1 MNTPVKPAAGQAGT
15 DADDVDLE
23 AGVPLA
29 TRAMAGDAQAANEL
43 AFRPRILASWL
54 ERELQG
60 QDGLTDEERA
70 RLEQEK
76 LREREEALVRM
87 LEEDRERNN
96 AIIAD
101 LRAKDADLCAQ
112 IQDMDKNAV
121 TMPDGRLAYKDKNG
135 VFRYLD
141 GSPVDNQD
149 FARQKDAENGGK
161 TQGFEERRSAED
173 RHIEYNNEIARRE
186 ASNAEI
192 TRIEKQLHSQSLSVS
207 EREALQVHEDVVKA
221 HVAKD
226 TVLEVNGEQSANL
239 AALAAV
245 TTDVSHD
252 QISRHHR
259 PSATTHADAQP
270 DVQSAQ
276 TFAVADKHV
285 YLDKEGKFVDAN
297 GAAISSDVAELSQ
310 ADVSAQVS
318 ASASRTSYSG
328 GLETSQNISSK
339 GAFTVASLGVTP
351 TDTPDGPTTAG
362 NALQKNIA
370 PSPTAAV

>member
-15 DADDVDLE
+15 DADDIDLE

-43 AFRPRILASWL
+43 AFKPKILASWL

-70 RLEQEK
+70 RLEQEER
-76 LREREEALVRM
+76 REREDALVRM

-101 LRAKDADLCAQ
+101 LQAKDAEVCKQ
-112 IQDMDKNAV
+112 IEDMDKNAV

-149 FARQKDAENGGK
+149 FARKKDEENGGK
-161 TQGFEERRSAED
+161 TSSFEDRRSAED
-173 RHIEYNNEIARRE
+173 RHIEYNREIDQAYAR
-186 ASNAEI
+186 NAEI
-192 TRIEKQLHSQSLSVS
+192 DRIEKQLHSQSLSVS
-207 EREALQVHEDVVKA
+207 EREALQVHEDTVKA

-226 TVLEVNGEQSANL
+226 TVLEKNGEESSNL
-239 AALAAV
+239 AAIAAA

-259 PSATTHADAQP
+259 PSAATHADAQP
-270 DVQSAQ
+270 DVQTSQ
-276 TFAVADKHV
+276 MIAVNGKNI
-285 YLDKEGKFVDAN
+285 YRDKEGKFVDENGTAVTADNELAQAN
-297 GAAISSDVAELSQ
+297 ASTTA
-310 ADVSAQVS
+310 S
-318 ASASRTSYSG
+318 ASATRISYSG
-328 GLETSQNISSK
+328 GLETSESISSK
-339 GAFTVASLGVTP
+339 GAFTIASTGVTP
-351 TDTPDGPTTAG
+351 TDTPNGPTAAG
-362 NALQKNIA
+362 NTLQKNIA
-370 PSPTAAV
+370 PSPSAAV